1 MSDEDHS
8 IEPLTEAS
16 EEEGERI
23 EELDR
28 EWLDD
33 VDQALRNE
41 DDDRTLALIQGHT
54 PADIS
59 DLLINLPLRRARA
72 LYALLPADAAGAVL
86 TGISEELRAALVQEA
101 SIERIAEVADV
112 LEQDDA
118 VDLLLDLPEDSLED
132 VLAAMDSSDELRD
145 RLNFEED
152 TAGGIMSNKFVA
164 VLDDWDVGTATRMIR
179 RKASEIQKLYEI
191 YVVDE
196 ERRLCGRLKLRDLLL
211 NDRETL
217 VHTIMRKLPA
227 SVGPDADQEEV
238 LELAL
243 RLNLQTV
250 PVVDEDNRV
259 IGRITVDELAEV
271 IRDEAEEDMMIM
283 GGVAPDALPDDSVG
297 RIIRG
302 RLPWLVGGLVGAS
315 LAGLVVGGFED
326 KINQA
331 AILASFIPV
340 VMAMAGNAG
349 IQASTVT
356 VQGLAAGN
364 VWLGDVGS
372 RLGKEFLGSLI
383 NGVFVAV
390 VLGLL
395 VIFIAQ
401 FVELQAPVRLALAAG
416 LSVATVTV
424 MAATLGAAIPLVLKR
439 VGIDP
444 AVASGVFITT
454 TNDIFGV
461 IVYFFIASTIYL
473 ANAGVA

>member
-1 MSDEDHS
+1 MSDDDHN
-8 IEPLTEAS
+8 IEPLTDAPEDA
-16 EEEGERI
+16 GEFPAD
-23 EELDR
+23 LDR
-28 EWLDD
+28 DWLED
-33 VDQALRNE
+33 VEHALRDE
-41 DDDRTLALIQGHT
+41 DDGTALDLVAGHT
-54 PADIS
+54 PADVAN
-59 DLLINLPLRRARA
+59 LLINLPLRRART
-72 LYALLPADAAGAVL
+72 LFALLPNEAAAEVL
-86 TGISEELRAALVQEA
+86 TGISEELRAALIQDS
-101 SIERIAEVADV
+101 SIERIAAVADS

-118 VDLLLDLPEDSLED
+118 VDLLLDLPEESLEP
-132 VLAAMDSSDELRD
+132 VLAVMESPEELRV
-145 RLNFEED
+145 RLDFEED

-196 ERRLCGRLKLRDLLL
+196 DRKLCGRLKLRDLLL
-211 NDRETL
+211 NDRETP
-217 VHTIMRKLPA
+217 VSSIMQKRPA
-227 SVGPDADQEEV
+227 SVGSDTDQEEV
-238 LELAL
+238 LDLAL

-259 IGRITVDELAEV
+259 IGRITVDELAEI

-302 RLPWLVGGLVGAS
+302 RLPWLIGGLVGAS

-383 NGVFVAV
+383 NGALVAV
-390 VLGLL
+390 ALGGL
-395 VIFIAQ
+395 VILASQ
-401 FVELQAPVRLALAAG
+401 FVDLQSPGRLALAAG

-424 MAATLGAAIPLVLKR
+424 MAATLGATIPLVLKR
-439 VGIDP
+439 FGIDP

-454 TNDIFGV
+454 ANDIFGV
-461 IVYFFIASTIYL
+461 IVYFLIASTIYL
-473 ANAGVA
+473 ANSSVV

>member
-1 MSDEDHS
+1 MSDEEHN
-8 IEPLTEAS
+8 IEPLTDAPEDD
-16 EEEGERI
+16 GERL

-28 EWLDD
+28 DWLAD
-33 VDQALRNE
+33 VDQALRSE
-41 DDDRTLALIQGHT
+41 DHVATLGLIQGHT

-59 DLLINLPLRRARA
+59 NLLINLPLRRARA
-72 LYALLPADAAGAVL
+72 LYSLLPVDAAGAVL
-86 TGISEELRAALVQEA
+86 TGISEELRAALMQDA

-118 VDLLLDLPEDSLED
+118 VDLLLDLPEDSLEP
-132 VLAAMDSSDELRD
+132 VLAAMESSEELRD
-145 RLNFEED
+145 RLDFEED

-211 NDRETL
+211 NDRETP
-217 VHTIMRKLPA
+217 VNTIMRKLPA

-315 LAGLVVGGFED
+315 LAGLVVGGFEE

-383 NGVFVAV
+383 NGAFVAV

-395 VIFIAQ
+395 VMLIAQ
-401 FVELQAPVRLALAAG
+401 FVDLRSPERLALAAG
-416 LSVATVTV
+416 LSVAIVTV
-424 MAATLGAAIPLVLKR
+424 MAATFGAGIPLLLKR
-439 VGIDP
+439 LGIDP

-454 TNDIFGV
+454 ANDIFGV
-461 IVYFFIASTIYL
+461 IVYFLIASTIYL
-473 ANAGVA
+473 ANTGIA

>member
-1 MSDEDHS
+1 MPETRLNEDRQDDTAGDGA
-8 IEPLTEAS
+8 EQVD
-16 EEEGERI
+16 
-23 EELDR
+23 ELDR
-28 EWLDD
+28 DWLAD
-33 VDQALRNE
+33 VERALRA
-41 DDDRTLALIQGHT
+41 DDDHAAFELIREHSPGEV
-54 PADIS
+54 AE
-59 DLLINLPLRRARA
+59 LLINLPLRRARS
-72 LYALLPADAAGAVL
+72 LFALLPVEVAAVVL
-86 TGISEELRAALVQEA
+86 TGISEELRVALMVDS
-101 SIERIAEVADV
+101 SIERIAAIADT

-118 VDLLLDLPEDSLED
+118 VDLLLDLPDETVEP
-132 VLAAMDSSDELRD
+132 VLAAMTSSDELRD
-145 RLNFEED
+145 RLEFEED

-179 RKASEIQKLYEI
+179 RKAAEIQKLYEI

-196 ERRLCGRLKLRDLLL
+196 DRRLVGRLKLRDLLL
-211 NDRETL
+211 NDRETPVYEL
-217 VHTIMRKLPA
+217 MRELPA
-227 SVGPDADQEEV
+227 SVGPEADQEEV
-238 LELAL
+238 LELAQ

-259 IGRITVDELAEV
+259 IGRITVDELAEIV
-271 IRDEAEEDMMIM
+271 RDEAEEDMMIM

-302 RLPWLVGGLVGAS
+302 RLPWLIGGLVGAS

-372 RLGKEFLGSLI
+372 RLGKEFVGSLI
-383 NGVFVAV
+383 NGVLVAI

-395 VIFIAQ
+395 VMMISQ
-401 FVELQAPVRLALAAG
+401 FVPLHSPGRLAIAAG

-424 MAATLGAAIPLVLKR
+424 MAATLGAAIPLILKR
-439 VGIDP
+439 FGIDP

-454 TNDIFGV
+454 ANDIFGV
-461 IVYFFIASTIYL
+461 IVYFLIASSIYL
-473 ANAGVA
+473 ANAGLG

>member
-1 MSDEDHS
+1 MRDTRLKAE
-8 IEPLTEAS
+8 TENETAVDGA
-16 EEEGERI
+16 EQ
-23 EELDR
+23 LDR
-28 EWLDD
+28 DWLAD
-33 VDQALRNE
+33 VERALRAE
-41 DDDRTLALIQGHT
+41 DDHAAFELVRAHS
-54 PADIS
+54 PAEVS
-59 DLLINLPLRRARA
+59 ELLINLPLRRARS
-72 LYALLPADAAGAVL
+72 LFALLPVEVAAVVL
-86 TGISEELRAALVQEA
+86 TGISEELRVALMVDS
-101 SIERIAEVADV
+101 SIERIAGIADT

-118 VDLLLDLPEDSLED
+118 VDLLLDLPEEIVEP
-132 VLAAMDSSDELRD
+132 VLAAMESSDELRD
-145 RLNFEED
+145 RLQFEED

-179 RKASEIQKLYEI
+179 RKATEIQKLYEI

-196 ERRLCGRLKLRDLLL
+196 DRRLVGRLKLRDLLL
-211 NDRETL
+211 NDRETPVNQL
-217 VHTIMRKLPA
+217 MRELPA
-227 SVGPDADQEEV
+227 SVGPEADQEEV
-238 LELAL
+238 LELAQ

-250 PVVDEDNRV
+250 PVVDADNRV
-259 IGRITVDELAEV
+259 IGRITVDELAEIV
-271 IRDEAEEDMMIM
+271 RDEAEEDMMIM

-297 RIIRG
+297 RIIRS
-302 RLPWLVGGLVGAS
+302 RLPWLIGGLVGAS

-364 VWLGDVGS
+364 VWLGDFGS

-383 NGVFVAV
+383 NGILVAV

-395 VIFIAQ
+395 VMTISQ
-401 FVELQAPVRLALAAG
+401 FVVLKSPGRLAIAAG

-424 MAATLGAAIPLVLKR
+424 MAATLGAAIPLILKR
-439 VGIDP
+439 FGVDP

-454 TNDIFGV
+454 ANDIFGV
-461 IVYFFIASTIYL
+461 IVYFLIASSIYL
-473 ANAGVA
+473 TNAGLS

>member
-1 MSDEDHS
+1 MTDDDHN
-8 IEPLTEAS
+8 IEPLTEAPEGA
-16 EEEGERI
+16 EEI
-23 EELDR
+23 PADLDR
-28 EWLDD
+28 NWLED
-33 VDQALRNE
+33 VERTLRDEE
-41 DDDRTLALIQGHT
+41 DDAALALVAGHT
-54 PADIS
+54 PADVAN
-59 DLLINLPLRRARA
+59 LLINLPLRRART
-72 LYALLPADAAGAVL
+72 LFALLPTDAAADVL
-86 TGISEELRAALVQEA
+86 TGISEELRAALIQDS
-101 SIERIAEVADV
+101 SIERIAEVADN

-118 VDLLLDLPEDSLED
+118 VDLLQDLPEESLEP
-132 VLAAMDSSDELRD
+132 VLAAMNTADQLRV
-145 RLNFEED
+145 RLGFEED

-196 ERRLCGRLKLRDLLL
+196 DRKLCGRLKLRDLLL
-211 NDRETL
+211 NDRETP
-217 VHTIMRKLPA
+217 VSSIMRKLPV
-227 SVGPDADQEEV
+227 SVGSDMDQEEV
-238 LELAL
+238 LDLAL

-250 PVVDEDNRV
+250 PVVDEENRV

-283 GGVAPDALPDDSVG
+283 GGVAPDALPDDSVM

-383 NGVFVAV
+383 NGALVAV
-390 VLGLL
+390 VLGGL
-395 VIFIAQ
+395 VIVASQ
-401 FVELQAPVRLALAAG
+401 FVDFNSQGRLALAAG

-424 MAATLGAAIPLVLKR
+424 MAATLGATIPLVLKR
-439 VGIDP
+439 FGIDP

-454 TNDIFGV
+454 ANDIFGV
-461 IVYFFIASTIYL
+461 IVYFLIASTIYL
-473 ANAGVA
+473 ANSGAA

>member
-1 MSDEDHS
+1 
-8 IEPLTEAS
+8 
-16 EEEGERI
+16 
-23 EELDR
+23 
-28 EWLDD
+28 
-33 VDQALRNE
+33 
-41 DDDRTLALIQGHT
+41 
-54 PADIS
+54 
-59 DLLINLPLRRARA
+59 
-72 LYALLPADAAGAVL
+72 
-86 TGISEELRAALVQEA
+86 
-101 SIERIAEVADV
+101 
-112 LEQDDA
+112 
-118 VDLLLDLPEDSLED
+118 
-132 VLAAMDSSDELRD
+132 
-145 RLNFEED
+145 
-152 TAGGIMSNKFVA
+152 MSNKFVA

-179 RKASEIQKLYEI
+179 RKAADIQKLYEI

-196 ERRLCGRLKLRDLLL
+196 ERRLTGRLKLRDLLL

-217 VHTIMRKLPA
+217 VSTIMRKLPA
-227 SVGPDADQEEV
+227 SVGPDTDQEEV
-238 LELAL
+238 LDLAL

-250 PVVDEDNRV
+250 PVVDEDDRV
-259 IGRITVDELAEV
+259 IGRITVDELAEI

-383 NGVFVAV
+383 NGALVAV

-395 VIFIAQ
+395 VMLIAQ
-401 FVELQAPVRLALAAG
+401 FVELRSPERLALAAG

-424 MAATLGAAIPLVLKR
+424 MAATFGAAIPLLLKR
-439 VGIDP
+439 IGVDP

-454 TNDIFGV
+454 ANDIFGV

-473 ANAGVA
+473 ANTGLG

>member
-1 MSDEDHS
+1 MPETRLNAETRDETAVDGA
-8 IEPLTEAS
+8 EQ
-16 EEEGERI
+16 RD
-23 EELDR
+23 ELDR
-28 EWLDD
+28 DWLAD
-33 VDQALRNE
+33 VERALRAE
-41 DDDRTLALIQGHT
+41 DDHEAFELVREHS
-54 PADIS
+54 PAEVS
-59 DLLINLPLRRARA
+59 ELLINLPLRRARS
-72 LYALLPADAAGAVL
+72 LFALLPVEVAAVVL
-86 TGISEELRAALVQEA
+86 TGISEELRVALMVDS
-101 SIERIAEVADV
+101 SIERIAGIADT

-118 VDLLLDLPEDSLED
+118 VDLLLDLPEEIVEP
-132 VLAAMDSSDELRD
+132 VLAAMRSSDELRD
-145 RLNFEED
+145 RLEFEED

-179 RKASEIQKLYEI
+179 RKATEIQKLYEI

-196 ERRLCGRLKLRDLLL
+196 DRRLVGRLKLRDLLL
-211 NDRETL
+211 NDRETPVNEL
-217 VHTIMRKLPA
+217 MRELPA
-227 SVGPDADQEEV
+227 SVGPEADQEEV
-238 LELAL
+238 LELAQ

-259 IGRITVDELAEV
+259 IGRITVDELAEIV
-271 IRDEAEEDMMIM
+271 RDEAEEDMMIM

-297 RIIRG
+297 RIIRS
-302 RLPWLVGGLVGAS
+302 RLPWLIGGLVGAS

-364 VWLGDVGS
+364 VWLGDFGS

-383 NGVFVAV
+383 NGMLVAV

-395 VIFIAQ
+395 VMMISQ
-401 FVELQAPVRLALAAG
+401 FVVIHSPGRLAIAAG

-424 MAATLGAAIPLVLKR
+424 MAATLGAAIPLILKR
-439 VGIDP
+439 FGVDP

-454 TNDIFGV
+454 ANDIFGV
-461 IVYFFIASTIYL
+461 IVYFLIASSIYL
-473 ANAGVA
+473 ANAGLS

>member
-1 MSDEDHS
+1 MSDDGHN
-8 IEPLTEAS
+8 IEPLTDAS
-16 EEEGERI
+16 DELSEILGD
-23 EELDR
+23 LDR
-28 EWLDD
+28 EWLEE
-33 VDQALRNE
+33 VDRALRDE
-41 DDDRTLALIQGHT
+41 DDDATLELVKGHT
-54 PADIS
+54 PADVAN
-59 DLLINLPLRRARA
+59 LLINLPLRRART
-72 LYALLPADAAGAVL
+72 LYALLPTEAAAEVL
-86 TGISEELRAALVQEA
+86 TGISEELRAALIQDS
-101 SIERIAEVADV
+101 SIERIAEIADS

-118 VDLLLDLPEDSLED
+118 VDLLLDIPEESLEP
-132 VLAAMDSSDELRD
+132 VLAAMESADELRV
-145 RLNFEED
+145 RLDFEED

-196 ERRLCGRLKLRDLLL
+196 DRKLCGRLKLRDLLL
-211 NDRETL
+211 NDRETP
-217 VHTIMRKLPA
+217 VSSIMRTLPA
-227 SVGPDADQEEV
+227 SVGSDTDQEEV

-250 PVVDEDNRV
+250 PVVDEENRV
-259 IGRITVDELAEV
+259 IGRITVDELAEI

-302 RLPWLVGGLVGAS
+302 RLPWLLGGLVGAS

-383 NGVFVAV
+383 NGVLVAV

-395 VIFIAQ
+395 VILVSQ
-401 FVELQAPVRLALAAG
+401 FVELRSPGRLALAAG

-424 MAATLGAAIPLVLKR
+424 MAATLGAAIPLILKR
-439 VGIDP
+439 FGVDP

-454 TNDIFGV
+454 ANDICGV
-461 IVYFFIASTIYL
+461 I
-473 ANAGVA
+473 G

>member
-1 MSDEDHS
+1 MSDDDHN
-8 IEPLTEAS
+8 IEPLSDAP
-16 EEEGERI
+16 EEDGEMPTD
-23 EELDR
+23 LDR
-28 EWLDD
+28 DWLED
-33 VDQALRNE
+33 VERALRDE
-41 DDDRTLALIQGHT
+41 DEGTALQLVAGHT
-54 PADIS
+54 PADVAI
-59 DLLINLPLRRARA
+59 LLINLPLRRARS
-72 LYALLPADAAGAVL
+72 LFALLPNEAAAEVL
-86 TGISEELRAALVQEA
+86 TGISEELRAALILDS
-101 SIERIAEVADV
+101 SIERIAGVADS

-118 VDLLLDLPEDSLED
+118 VDLLLDLPEESLEP
-132 VLAAMDSSDELRD
+132 VLSVMETAEELRV
-145 RLNFEED
+145 RLGFEED

-196 ERRLCGRLKLRDLLL
+196 DRKLCGRLKLRDLLL
-211 NDRETL
+211 NDRETP
-217 VHTIMRKLPA
+217 VSSIMRKLPA
-227 SVGPDADQEEV
+227 SVGSDTDQEEV
-238 LELAL
+238 LDLAL

-259 IGRITVDELAEV
+259 IGRITVDELAEI

-302 RLPWLVGGLVGAS
+302 RLPWLIGGLVGAS

-364 VWLGDVGS
+364 VWLGDAGS

-383 NGVFVAV
+383 NGALVAV
-390 VLGLL
+390 VLGGL
-395 VIFIAQ
+395 VILASQ
-401 FVELQAPVRLALAAG
+401 FVDFYSPGRLALAAG

-424 MAATLGAAIPLVLKR
+424 MAATLGATIPLILKR
-439 VGIDP
+439 FGIDP

-454 TNDIFGV
+454 ANDIFGV
-461 IVYFFIASTIYL
+461 IVYFLIASTIYL
-473 ANAGVA
+473 ANSTVA

>member
-1 MSDEDHS
+1 
-8 IEPLTEAS
+8 
-16 EEEGERI
+16 
-23 EELDR
+23 
-28 EWLDD
+28 
-33 VDQALRNE
+33 
-41 DDDRTLALIQGHT
+41 
-54 PADIS
+54 
-59 DLLINLPLRRARA
+59 
-72 LYALLPADAAGAVL
+72 
-86 TGISEELRAALVQEA
+86 
-101 SIERIAEVADV
+101 
-112 LEQDDA
+112 
-118 VDLLLDLPEDSLED
+118 
-132 VLAAMDSSDELRD
+132 
-145 RLNFEED
+145 
-152 TAGGIMSNKFVA
+152 
-164 VLDDWDVGTATRMIR
+164 
-179 RKASEIQKLYEI
+179 
-191 YVVDE
+191 
-196 ERRLCGRLKLRDLLL
+196 
-211 NDRETL
+211 
-217 VHTIMRKLPA
+217 
-227 SVGPDADQEEV
+227 
-238 LELAL
+238 
-243 RLNLQTV
+243 
-250 PVVDEDNRV
+250 
-259 IGRITVDELAEV
+259 
-271 IRDEAEEDMMIM
+271 MIM

-326 KINQA
+326 KIKQA

-383 NGVFVAV
+383 NGIFVAV

>member
-1 MSDEDHS
+1 MPDEEHN
-8 IEPLTEAS
+8 IEPLTDVPEDD
-16 EEEGERI
+16 GERL

-28 EWLDD
+28 DWLAA

-41 DDDRTLALIQGHT
+41 DDAETLALIQGHT

-59 DLLINLPLRRARA
+59 NLLINLPLRRARA
-72 LYALLPADAAGAVL
+72 LYSLLPVEAAAAVL
-86 TGISEELRAALVQEA
+86 TGISEELRAALVQDA

-118 VDLLLDLPEDSLED
+118 VDLLLDLPEDSLEP
-132 VLAAMDSSDELRD
+132 VLAAMESSDELRD
-145 RLNFEED
+145 RLRFEED

-179 RKASEIQKLYEI
+179 RKAAEIQKLYEI

-217 VHTIMRKLPA
+217 VNEIMRKLPA
-227 SVGPDADQEEV
+227 SVGPDTDQEEV
-238 LELAL
+238 LDLAL

-259 IGRITVDELAEV
+259 IGRITVDELAEI

-364 VWLGDVGS
+364 LWLGDVGS

-383 NGVFVAV
+383 NGAFVAV

-395 VIFIAQ
+395 VMLIAQ
-401 FVELQAPVRLALAAG
+401 FVELRSAERLALAAG
-416 LSVATVTV
+416 LSVALVTV
-424 MAATLGAAIPLVLKR
+424 MAATFGAAIPLLLKR
-439 VGIDP
+439 FGIDP

-454 TNDIFGV
+454 ANDIFGV
-461 IVYFFIASTIYL
+461 IVYFLIASTIYL
-473 ANAGVA
+473 ANSGPG

>member
-1 MSDEDHS
+1 MSEKENNIDPLSDVTPDEAEL
-8 IEPLTEAS
+8 IED
-16 EEEGERI
+16 
-23 EELDR
+23 LDR
-28 EWLDD
+28 EWLAD

-41 DDDRTLALIQGHT
+41 DSALTMSLLEGHT
-54 PADIS
+54 PADIAN
-59 DLLINLPLRRARA
+59 LLINLPLRRARA
-72 LYALLPADAAGAVL
+72 LYAMLPIEAAGDVL
-86 TGISEELRAALVQEA
+86 TGISEELRAALMQDS
-101 SIERIAEVADV
+101 SIERIARIADV

-118 VDLLLDLPEDSLED
+118 VDLLLDLPEDTLEP
-132 VLAAMDSSDELRD
+132 VLAAMESSDELRD
-145 RLNFEED
+145 RLSFEED

-179 RKASEIQKLYEI
+179 RKATEIQKLYEI

-196 ERRLCGRLKLRDLLL
+196 DRKLCGRLKLRDLLL
-211 NDRETL
+211 NDRETP
-217 VHTIMRKLPA
+217 VSEIMRRLPA

-238 LELAL
+238 LDLAL

-250 PVVDEDNRV
+250 PVVDEDDRV
-259 IGRITVDELAEV
+259 IGRITVDELAEI

-302 RLPWLVGGLVGAS
+302 RLPWLIGGLVGAS

-383 NGVFVAV
+383 NG
-390 VLGLL
+390 LL
-395 VIFIAQ
+395 VAIVLALLVMLIAQ
-401 FVELQAPVRLALAAG
+401 FVTLESPGRLALAAG

-424 MAATLGAAIPLVLKR
+424 MAATLGAAIPLILKR
-439 VGIDP
+439 FGVDP

-454 TNDIFGV
+454 ANDIFGV
-461 IVYFFIASTIYL
+461 VVYFLIASTVYL
-473 ANAGVA
+473 AKINLG